1 MTTFV
6 LVHGAWHGGW
16 CYKRVARLLRQAG
29 HEVYTPTL
37 TGLGERAHLM
47 NRAIDLDTHVKDIV
61 GVIRCEEL
69 SDVVLCGH
77 SYGGM
82 VITGVAEQIA
92 AKIRSLVYLDAFVPE
107 NGKSLF
113 DYASA
118 ERSGQMRDDAT
129 QNGEG
134 YKITPLPAAAF
145 AVNAQDAAWVDAM
158 CVKQP
163 LGDIRAEAR
172 SQWPAGTE
180 ARVHACRRLGAVALP
195 AIRRALQGR
204 SRLAIRQLLLRARRD
219 DGSTSGTCRRAHR
232 RRLGR
237 RAHGAWWPPESGRD
251 RIAFPTHNTHEGPEA
266 AGTRGWGSGP
276 APSAHECREIQQGAD
291 HDPAHPGERF
301 RGRVETRHHH
311 GQHDAAA
318 SPQR

>member
-6 LVHGAWHGGW
+6 LIHGAWHGGW

-47 NRAIDLDTHVKDIV
+47 SRSIDLSTHIQDIV

-82 VITGVAEQIA
+82 VIAGVAEQIA
-92 AKIRSLVYLDAFVPE
+92 DTICSLVYLDAFVPE

-113 DYASA
+113 DYLPAEQSA
-118 ERSGQMRDDAT
+118 GMRADAA

-134 YKITPLPAAAF
+134 YKVTPIPAVAF
-145 AVNAQDAAWVDAM
+145 AVNAEDAAWVDTM

-163 LGDIRAEAR
+163 LATFEQKLIL
-172 SQWPAGTE
+172 S
-180 ARVHACRRLGAVALP
+180 
-195 AIRRALQGR
+195 GR
-204 SRLAIRQLLLRARRD
+204 QV
-219 DGSTSGTCRRAHR
+219 R
-232 RRLGR
+232 RRTYVL
-237 RAHGAWWPPESGRD
+237 
-251 RIAFPTHNTHEGPEA
+251 A
-266 AGTRGWGSGP
+266 AGWGPSPFQQFGTRLKDDRSWQFVSMGCGHDVMLDRP
-276 APSAHECREIQQGAD
+276 QELAD
-291 HDPAHPGERF
+291 
-301 RGRVETRHHH
+301 VLI
-311 GQHDAAA
+311 AAA
-318 SPQR
+318 

>member
-6 LVHGAWHGGW
+6 LVHGAWMGGW

-37 TGLGERAHLM
+37 TGLGERAHLI
-47 NRAIDLDTHVKDIV
+47 NRAIDLDTHVQDIL

-82 VITGVAEQIA
+82 VITGVAEQLA

-107 NGKSLF
+107 NGKSLL
-113 DYASA
+113 DYLPA
-118 ERSGQMRDDAT
+118 EQSGQMRDDAA

-134 YKITPLPAAAF
+134 YKITPVPAAAF

-158 CVKQP
+158 SVKQP
-163 LGDIRAEAR
+163 LATFEQKLEVSGRQVPKRVYMLA
-172 SQWPAGTE
+172 AGWE
-180 ARVHACRRLGAVALP
+180 PSPFQQFAAQ
-195 AIRRALQGR
+195 LQGR
-204 SRLAIRQLLLRARRD
+204 SSMAIRQFLLRARRD
-219 DGSTSGTCRRAHR
+219 DRSTSGTCLRAHR

-237 RAHGAWWPPESGRD
+237 RATGNAGD
-251 RIAFPTHNTHEGPEA
+251 RIHRRPVTGGIGERANVAYWH
-266 AGTRGWGSGP
+266 GT
-276 APSAHECREIQQGAD
+276 CRSVNVHQGAVKLV
-291 HDPAHPGERF
+291 ALR
-301 RGRVETRHHH
+301 
-311 GQHDAAA
+311 
-318 SPQR
+318 

>member
-47 NRAIDLDTHVKDIV
+47 NRTIDLDTHVQDIV

-82 VITGVAEQIA
+82 VITGVADQLAE
-92 AKIRSLVYLDAFVPE
+92 KTRSLVYLDAFVPE

-113 DYASA
+113 DYLPA
-118 ERSGQMRDDAT
+118 EQSENMRTDAA

-134 YKITPLPAAAF
+134 YKITPIPAAAF
-145 AVNAQDAAWVDAM
+145 AVNAKDAAWVDAM

-163 LGDIRAEAR
+163 LATFERKLALSGK
-172 SQWPAGTE
+172 QMPK
-180 ARVHACRRLGAVALP
+180 RVY
-195 AIRRALQGR
+195 I
-204 SRLAIRQLLLRARRD
+204 LAD
-219 DGSTSGTCRRAHR
+219 
-232 RRLGR
+232 
-237 RAHGAWWPPESGRD
+237 
-251 RIAFPTHNTHEGPEA
+251 
-266 AGTRGWGSGP
+266 GWG
-276 APSAHECREIQQGAD
+276 PSPFQQFGARFKD
-291 HDPAHPGERF
+291 DRTWQFVSLDCGHDVMLDRPQEL
-301 RGRVETRHHH
+301 
-311 GQHDAAA
+311 AAA
-318 SPQR
+318 LIAAA

>member
-47 NRAIDLDTHVKDIV
+47 SRSIDLGTHIQDIV

-82 VITGVAEQIA
+82 VIAGVAEQIA
-92 AKIRSLVYLDAFVPE
+92 DTICSLVYLDAFVPE

-113 DYASA
+113 DYLPAEQSA
-118 ERSGQMRDDAT
+118 GMRADAA

-134 YKITPLPAAAF
+134 YKVTPIPAAAF
-145 AVNAQDAAWVDAM
+145 AVNAKDAAWVDAM

-163 LGDIRAEAR
+163 LATFEQKLIL
-172 SQWPAGTE
+172 S
-180 ARVHACRRLGAVALP
+180 
-195 AIRRALQGR
+195 GR
-204 SRLAIRQLLLRARRD
+204 QV
-219 DGSTSGTCRRAHR
+219 R
-232 RRLGR
+232 RRTYVL
-237 RAHGAWWPPESGRD
+237 
-251 RIAFPTHNTHEGPEA
+251 A
-266 AGTRGWGSGP
+266 AGWG
-276 APSAHECREIQQGAD
+276 PSPFQQFGMRLKDDRSWQFVSMDCGHDVIVDQPQELAD
-291 HDPAHPGERF
+291 
-301 RGRVETRHHH
+301 VLI
-311 GQHDAAA
+311 AAA
-318 SPQR
+318 

>member
-1 MTTFV
+1 MTTFI

-47 NRAIDLDTHVKDIV
+47 GRTIDLGTHVQDIV

-82 VITGVAEQIA
+82 VIAGVAEQTA

-113 DYASA
+113 DYLPA
-118 ERSGQMRDDAT
+118 EQSGQMRTDAA

-134 YKITPLPAAAF
+134 YKVTPIPAAAF
-145 AVNAQDAAWVDAM
+145 AVNEKDAAWVDAM

-163 LGDIRAEAR
+163 LATFE
-172 SQWPAGTE
+172 QK
-180 ARVHACRRLGAVALP
+180 LP
-195 AIRRALQGR
+195 L
-204 SRLAIRQLLLRARRD
+204 
-219 DGSTSGTCRRAHR
+219 
-232 RRLGR
+232 
-237 RAHGAWWPPESGRD
+237 SGRQVPK
-251 RIAFPTHNTHEGPEA
+251 RVYILA
-266 AGTRGWGSGP
+266 AGWG
-276 APSAHECREIQQGAD
+276 PSPFQQFAARYKDDRDWQYVSIVCGHDVMVDRPQELAD
-291 HDPAHPGERF
+291 
-301 RGRVETRHHH
+301 VLV
-311 GQHDAAA
+311 AAA
-318 SPQR
+318 

>member
-6 LVHGAWHGGW
+6 LIHGAWHGGW

-47 NRAIDLDTHVKDIV
+47 SRSIDLSTHIQDIV

-82 VITGVAEQIA
+82 VIAGVAEQIA
-92 AKIRSLVYLDAFVPE
+92 DTICSLVYLDAFVPE

-113 DYASA
+113 DYLPAEQSA
-118 ERSGQMRDDAT
+118 GMRADAA

-134 YKITPLPAAAF
+134 YKVTPIPAAAF
-145 AVNAQDAAWVDAM
+145 AVNAQDADWVDAM

-163 LGDIRAEAR
+163 LATFE
-172 SQWPAGTE
+172 QK
-180 ARVHACRRLGAVALP
+180 LML
-195 AIRRALQGR
+195 
-204 SRLAIRQLLLRARRD
+204 
-219 DGSTSGTCRRAHR
+219 
-232 RRLGR
+232 
-237 RAHGAWWPPESGRD
+237 SGRQV
-251 RIAFPTHNTHEGPEA
+251 RKRTYVLA
-266 AGTRGWGSGP
+266 AGWG
-276 APSAHECREIQQGAD
+276 PSPFQQFGMRLKDDRSWQYVSMACGHDVMVDQPQELAD
-291 HDPAHPGERF
+291 
-301 RGRVETRHHH
+301 VLI
-311 GQHDAAA
+311 AAA
-318 SPQR
+318 